1 MVLGGS
7 YNERYRKSEENAGLA
22 REPRTILE

>member
-7 YNERYRKSEENAGLA
+7 YNEWCQKSEENAGLA
-22 REPRTILE
+22 RESRTILE

>member
-7 YNERYRKSEENAGLA
+7 YNEWYQKSEKNAGLA
-22 REPRTILE
+22 RVSRTILE